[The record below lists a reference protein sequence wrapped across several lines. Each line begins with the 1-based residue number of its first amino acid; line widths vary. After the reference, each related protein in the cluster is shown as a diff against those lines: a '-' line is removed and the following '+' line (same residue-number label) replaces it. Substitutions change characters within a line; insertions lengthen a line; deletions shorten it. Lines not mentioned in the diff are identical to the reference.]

1 MNDAQLRTATLS
13 PLTQFPIAPQSAA
26 AVPPQSHWLAVS
38 LQTCATAGVMLIR
51 QLTARMTPSVPTGCL
66 SARAN
71 AGSGWP
77 QR

>member
-13 PLTQFPIAPQSAA
+13 PLTQFLAPQSAA
-26 AVPPQSHWLAVS
+26 AVPPQSRWLEVS